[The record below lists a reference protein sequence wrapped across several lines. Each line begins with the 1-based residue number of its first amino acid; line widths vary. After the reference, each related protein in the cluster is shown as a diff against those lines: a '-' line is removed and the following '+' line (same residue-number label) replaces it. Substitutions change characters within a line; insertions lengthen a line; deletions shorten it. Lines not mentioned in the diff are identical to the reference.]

1 MNLSDFILTLNCVI
15 KSKWVLNLIWQA
27 YYNLLK
33 ICFLNAYCRLNENQ
47 SKLDVSLQPSRF
59 KIHSLMVFQFEEF
72 LTDNLKTYGFMDP
85 VNFLKISSL
94 CKRLLPVIKRN
105 NSNLKHFI

>member
-1 MNLSDFILTLNCVI
+1 
-15 KSKWVLNLIWQA
+15 
-27 YYNLLK
+27 
-33 ICFLNAYCRLNENQ
+33 
-47 SKLDVSLQPSRF
+47 
-59 KIHSLMVFQFEEF
+59 MVFQFEEF

-94 CKRLLPVIKRN
+94 CKRLLPVIKRD